1 MISDNVAILLSL
13 LTNCDF
19 APVSYQTSWLLYLFF
34 FVTLLWNIFRH
45 SFAGIDQ
52 NHLFFLESLFWRK
65 LKLVLLIFTL
75 PYFLFITRSFTLDTS
90 DKFAS
95 WINSSCLTAVCWE
108 NASDG
113 ILHPSWTIT
122 SSESS
127 YLLASNNK

>member
-19 APVSYQTSWLLYLFF
+19 DPVSYKTSWLLYLFF

-75 PYFLFITRSFTLDTS
+75 SYFLYITRSFTLDTS

-127 YLLASNNK
+127 YL

>member
-1 MISDNVAILLSL
+1 MISDNAAILLSL

-19 APVSYQTSWLLYLFF
+19 DPVSYQTSWLLYLFF

-75 PYFLFITRSFTLDTS
+75 SYFLFITRSFTLDTS

-127 YLLASNNK
+127 YL